1 MERAMAEPLAVWHA
15 EHVNFARL
23 LDLLETQ
30 VAAFHRGERPNY
42 DLMVDIVYY
51 LRSFAD
57 HFHHPREDVAFARLV
72 EREPGMQLVINRLL
86 QEHRVI
92 ARAGDELFNRLN
104 EVAEDVVTPRA
115 ALEAA
120 AATYLVYYRHHLA
133 TEEREVMPRAAE
145 LLTEEDWV
153 AVAATVPAGSDPLF
167 GDDVEARFRELR
179 RQIAIEARVSRHG

>member
-1 MERAMAEPLAVWHA
+1 MAEPLAVWHA

-153 AVAATVPAGSDPLF
+153 AVAATVPAGPDPLF